1 MEPAINE
8 ETWQQR
14 IEAARRRRDQYVDVW
29 AAHARLHTNAYLVS
43 KGENDDKLVNLPNGD
58 QVKLGLIFRNIEQTM
73 ALLELPEIGIRVTAT
88 DYGRELTEEDTHRE
102 GVVEAA
108 LVRSMKR
115 SGFIK
120 RTEEADYIKRDGLIV
135 GHGINYSWW
144 RTVKRK
150 VEREPAVV
158 MLEAADGQ
166 FMPLLDESGQPVQEP
181 VIEDQVIWDDVQDE
195 HVSPLEFL
203 FDASSRD
210 MRKSAWH
217 GMEKIVKAVKLAEDP
232 TLAIPPELAPTSFTV
247 RDLYG
252 ENPDLEEFLE
262 EDSYRVVT
270 LWDKQ
275 NYELVTLVEGVD
287 NAVGSGQRRGKRARK
302 NNLALQVVRVQRWPV
317 TFAHPDDSP
326 FSFFIPIPAND
337 HPFGIS
343 QIEHIRNPS
352 NEADK
357 TRTRQANLVRQ
368 TKRIPWYRK
377 GALDPEQL
385 RRALNSNDAE
395 PVGLDIP
402 EGVKAEELFGE
413 LPIPGVDPDLYNAE
427 KLAEETVRRTSGISE
442 VPFGG
447 AETATESEN
456 MAAVGGARP
465 NRKRRLL
472 LDFYTE
478 VASRHRD
485 FRHEFDAPGQV
496 IQVLSADGTPLTLTY
511 GREAF
516 AGELEVEVL
525 PGGEATTISPVRQK
539 MMVETANLFLGR
551 FSPQFDR
558 IFARQVLTSLDF
570 RDINKML
577 QAIPNDPMLYM
588 NQAGAVDG
596 KLRAPRLNPGDQGN
610 GQAIRA
616 GINAPNEGAI
626 T

>member
-1 MEPAINE
+1 VDPTVSE
-8 ETWQQR
+8 EVWQQR
-14 IEAARRRRDQYVDVW
+14 IEGARRRRDQLATLW
-29 AAHARLHTNAYLVS
+29 ATYARLHTNAYTVA
-43 KGENDDKLVNLPNGD
+43 KAANDDPLVALPNGD
-58 QVKLGLIFRNIEQTM
+58 QVKLGLIHRNIEQTM
-73 ALLELPEIGIRVTAT
+73 ALLELPEIGLRVTAT
-88 DYGRELTEEDTHRE
+88 DYARELTEEDTHRE
-102 GVVEAA
+102 AVVEAA

-115 SGFIK
+115 SGFVK
-120 RTEEADYIKRDGLIV
+120 RTEEVDYIKRDGIII

-144 RTVKRK
+144 RTVSRRIETEG
-150 VEREPAVV
+150 VIV
-158 MLEAADGQ
+158 MTEADDGS
-166 FMPLLDESGQPVQEP
+166 FAPTLDGAGQPLMEP
-181 VIEDQVIWDDVQDE
+181 QIENKIVWDDVQDE
-195 HVSPLEFL
+195 HVSPIEFL
-203 FDASSRD
+203 FDDCARD
-210 MRKSAWH
+210 MGKSPWH
-217 GMEKIVKAVKLAEDP
+217 GMEKIVKAAKLNEDP
-232 TLAIPPELAPTSFTV
+232 SFVIPPDLAPTAFTV

-252 ENPDLEEFLE
+252 ENPEHAEYQE
-262 EDSYRVVT
+262 EDAYRVVT
-270 LWDKQ
+270 VWDKV
-275 NYELVTLVEGVD
+275 NYELITLIEGK
-287 NAVGSGQRRGKRARK
+287 AIAPGLAKRGKAARK
-302 NNLALQVVRVQRWPV
+302 NNLALQIARVQRWPV

-326 FSFFIPIPAND
+326 FSFYVPIPAND

-368 TKRIPWYRK
+368 SKRIPWYRK
-377 GALDPEQL
+377 GALDPDQL
-385 RRALNSNDAE
+385 RRALNGSDAE

-402 EGVKAEELFGE
+402 EGITVEQLFGE
-413 LPIPGVDPDLYNAE
+413 LPIPGVNPDLYNAE

-456 MAAVGGARP
+456 QANIGGARP

-472 LDFYTE
+472 LAFYTE
-478 VASRHRD
+478 VASRHLD
-485 FRHEFDAPGQV
+485 FRREFDAPGQV
-496 IQVLSADGTPLTLTY
+496 IRVLSADGTPLTLTY

-525 PGGEATTISPVRQK
+525 PGGEATTISPVKQK

-558 IFARQVLTSLDF
+558 IFARQVLTKLDF

-577 QAIPNDPMLYM
+577 QAIPQDPTQYM

-596 KLRAPRLNPGDQGN
+596 KLRAPAFNVNDQSN

-616 GINAPNEGAI
+616 AINAPSEGALR
-626 T
+626 